1 VYYLDF
7 YLEILKRC
15 YSQKQVKTLL
25 LIFNSKKVVLPEKLS
40 PKDYS
45 SFLNLIEK
53 KSDILLKYAIQKRD
67 IYYKLFYSLLLYFRV
82 NYEKEKVQPL
92 LNQKELRKYFVEI
105 LSENYKIYFNL
116 EVSDDLIYD
125 IIKQENITFEKIKG
139 SLTFIKSLE
148 KLLTIINRNI
158 DEISEYCLEEMK
170 WPIQK

>member
-105 LSENYKIYFNL
+105 LS
-116 EVSDDLIYD
+116 
-125 IIKQENITFEKIKG
+125 
-139 SLTFIKSLE
+139 
-148 KLLTIINRNI
+148 
-158 DEISEYCLEEMK
+158 
-170 WPIQK
+170 

>member
-1 VYYLDF
+1 M
-7 YLEILKRC
+7 
-15 YSQKQVKTLL
+15 
-25 LIFNSKKVVLPEKLS
+25 
-40 PKDYS
+40 
-45 SFLNLIEK
+45 
-53 KSDILLKYAIQKRD
+53 
-67 IYYKLFYSLLLYFRV
+67 
-82 NYEKEKVQPL
+82 
-92 LNQKELRKYFVEI
+92 EI